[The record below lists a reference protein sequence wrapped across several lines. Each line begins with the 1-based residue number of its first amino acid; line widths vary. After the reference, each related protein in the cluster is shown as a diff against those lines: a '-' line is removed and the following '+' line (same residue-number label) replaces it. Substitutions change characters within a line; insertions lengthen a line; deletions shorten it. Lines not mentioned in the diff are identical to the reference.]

1 MWECALSI
9 LMLAE
14 PTVRFRTLA
23 DGDSSQSCRSVAP
36 VGAHRVLV
44 AEDDLEMRRLMRL
57 LLERGGFTVA
67 EAGDGQ
73 EALDLAVT
81 IHPEILVTD
90 LCMPRRDGRDLVLAL
105 RAQAEF
111 AHLPI
116 LVLTGSPGHPA
127 VAELGGIP
135 HLQVMQKLPMGS
147 VLAATLTEMLAACQE
162 RERQPLLAS

>member
-1 MWECALSI
+1 M
-9 LMLAE
+9 AE
-14 PTVRFRTLA
+14 PKVRFRTLA
-23 DGDSSQSCRSVAP
+23 HGESSQPCGSVTL

-44 AEDDLEMRRLMRL
+44 AEDDLEMRRLVRL

-67 EAGDGQ
+67 EARDGQ

-81 IHPEILVTD
+81 LHPDILVTD

-116 LVLTGSPGHPA
+116 LVLTASPGYPA

-135 HLQVMQKLPMGS
+135 YVQVMQKLPTGN
-147 VLAATLTEMLAACQE
+147 VLAATLTEMLAARQE
-162 RERQPLLAS
+162 REQQPLLAS

>member
-1 MWECALSI
+1 MVMMAG
-9 LMLAE
+9 
-14 PTVRFRTLA
+14 PRVRFRTA
-23 DGDSSQSCRSVAP
+23 AHRGSRQSCGSVALMR
-36 VGAHRVLV
+36 AHRVLV
-44 AEDDLEMRRLMRL
+44 AEDDLEMRRLVRL

-67 EAGDGQ
+67 EAVDGQ
-73 EALDLAVT
+73 EALDLAGT
-81 IHPEILVTD
+81 LHPEILVTD

-135 HLQVMQKLPMGS
+135 HLQVMQKLPTGS
-147 VLAATLTEMLAACQE
+147 LLAATLTEMLAACPARRQ
-162 RERQPLLAS
+162 QPLLAS